1 MTNPIETAVAPL
13 KVDAAKRA
21 IREATEFVAK
31 FSDKLDAVDGDV
43 LALNPYPKN
52 ASRSEYKQYEAFG
65 NTINA
70 LTVPDPKRPYKGWVG
85 SPYYK
90 VIDQD
95 RVARFIETSKEIA
108 ELQYDAFVGKLCA
121 KIGEVSSASLRGN
134 HVWAYSILDVVKA
147 DGSVES
153 WKTQQIVN
161 CSALGT
167 LFNQWPTRKV
177 KLNTKVAA

>member
-31 FSDKLDAVDGDV
+31 FSDKLSAVDGDV

-70 LTVPDPKRPYKGWVG
+70 LTVPDPNRPYKGWRG

-95 RVARFIETSKEIA
+95 RVARFIENAKDLA
-108 ELQYDAFVGKLCA
+108 EAQYDAFVGKLCA
-121 KIGEVSSASLRGN
+121 KIGKVSVAELSGN
-134 HVWAYSILDVVKA
+134 HVWSYSILEVVKA
-147 DGSVES
+147 DGTTEA

-161 CSALGT
+161 CSVLGT

-177 KLNTKVAA
+177 KVNIKVGA